1 MELWEVFSDF
11 GTTGLI
17 LFFIMIAGRYVIPK
31 IIEIIKSREENQ
43 RKLTRELTHQIE
55 ISRKDAQEMFKLIF
69 DCKKEV
75 LHSINEK
82 IDNLGNKIVSGFIE
96 IKEEI
101 NEQKIDNLP
110 ENFKKKENE
119 K

>member
-1 MELWEVFSDF
+1 MVGSILDRLNLVFS
-11 GTTGLI
+11 
-17 LFFIMIAGRYVIPK
+17 
-31 IIEIIKSREENQ
+31 S
-43 RKLTRELTHQIE
+43 
-55 ISRKDAQEMFKLIF
+55 ISGITERPLGMF

-110 ENFKKKENE
+110 ENFKKRKMKNE
-119 K
+119 PTKAVRN